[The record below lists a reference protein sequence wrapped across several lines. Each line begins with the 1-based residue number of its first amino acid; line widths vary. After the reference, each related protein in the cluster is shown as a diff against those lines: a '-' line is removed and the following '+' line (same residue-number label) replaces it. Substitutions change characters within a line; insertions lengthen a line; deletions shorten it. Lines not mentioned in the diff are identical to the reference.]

1 MIKWIIS
8 AILVVVLIVSGIVY
22 FNYYWS
28 FGEGVKS
35 GTLNFV
41 TLKGYVFKTYEG
53 RVIQAGLKGS
63 TNGGLQIPEF
73 DFSIVEQRI
82 GDSLMRC
89 TGREVELHYIEYK
102 NTLPWRGM
110 QKYIVDSI
118 MSVR

>member
-1 MIKWIIS
+1 MKWIIS
-8 AILVVVLIVSGIVY
+8 AVLVVLLVVAGIVY

-41 TLKGYVFKTYEG
+41 TLKGYMFKTYEG

-63 TNGGLQIPEF
+63 ASGGLQIPEF
-73 DFSIVEQRI
+73 DFSIEDSRI

-102 NTLPWRGM
+102 NSLPWRGM

-118 MSVR
+118 MAVR

>member
-1 MIKWIIS
+1 MKWIIS
-8 AILVVVLIVSGIVY
+8 AVLVVLLVIAGIVF

-41 TLKGYVFKTYEG
+41 TYKGYVFKTYEG
-53 RVIQAGLKGS
+53 RIIQAGLKGNAS
-63 TNGGLQIPEF
+63 GTIAVPEF
-73 DFSIVEQRI
+73 DFSIEDSRI

-89 TGREVELHYIEYK
+89 TGREVELHYTEYK
-102 NTLPWRGM
+102 NSLPWRGM
-110 QKYIVDSI
+110 QRYIVDSI

>member
-1 MIKWIIS
+1 MKKIIIC
-8 AILVVVLIVSGIVY
+8 AILVVLLVVTGIMY

-41 TLKGYVFKTYEG
+41 VQKGYIFKTYEG
-53 RVIQAGLKGS
+53 RIIQAGLKGS
-63 TNGGLQIPEF
+63 ASGGIQMPEF
-73 DFSIVEQRI
+73 DFSIEDKRI

-102 NTLPWRGM
+102 NSLPWRGM

>member
-1 MIKWIIS
+1 MTKWIIS
-8 AILVVVLIVSGIVY
+8 AILVVLLVVGGIFY

-35 GTLNFV
+35 GTLNY
-41 TLKGYVFKTYEG
+41 LLHKGYVFKTYEG
-53 RVIQAGLKGS
+53 KVIQAGLKG
-63 TNGGLQIPEF
+63 NVGGTIAIPEF
-73 DFSIVEQRI
+73 EFSVADKRI

-102 NTLPWRGM
+102 NSLPWRGM

>member
-1 MIKWIIS
+1 MKKVIIS
-8 AILVVVLIVSGIVY
+8 IILVVLLIIAGVVY

-41 TLKGYVFKTYEG
+41 TLKGYMFKTYEG

-63 TNGGLQIPEF
+63 AGGSFQMPEF
-73 DFSIVEQRI
+73 DFSIKDPRI

-102 NTLPWRGM
+102 NSIPWRGM

>member
-1 MIKWIIS
+1 MMKWIIS
-8 AILVVVLIVSGIVY
+8 AILVVLIGLGIYVF

-28 FGEGVKS
+28 FGTGVKS

-63 TNGGLQIPEF
+63 AGGGIQMPEF
-73 DFSIVEQRI
+73 DFSIEDSRI

-118 MSVR
+118 LAVR